1 MHAGCGSHPVAIVSG
16 TLWLAVT
23 PTRYA
28 DLHVLSKAAVLALG
42 ANTTALWCCD
52 VSPGSIWPRG
62 AQHAAGCAGK
72 PTRRLGGGASGLS
85 ERNGWTAEHQPGF
98 TLEVPNHAQLRRL
111 QCARAA
117 SHRREDAGRGELLLL
132 AQAWCACA
140 ISRIAAHP
148 PVVPLLLVLL
158 LLVLVWCCVSHQEE
172 YELAPSAEEAFT
184 QLAVAAADQC
194 TGNARSIRN
203 LLQRVILNQSSRVAA
218 LPSSKRSIAVLK
230 TIEGEDI
237 TSVHIDSS
245 L

>member
-1 MHAGCGSHPVAIVSG
+1 MPTFMCFPRLPCWLWGLTPPLCGVVTCHQDPFGHEALN
-16 TLWLAVT
+16 TLLDVLESQ
-23 PTRYA
+23 RD
-28 DLHVLSKAAVLALG
+28 DLVVVLAGYPKEMAGLLSTNPG
-42 ANTTALWCCD
+42 LRSRFPTTLSFDDYNAQELRHIGVKMLEEVSCCWHG
-52 VSPGSIWPRG
+52 VHVRYRG
-62 AQHAAGCAGK
+62 
-72 PTRRLGGGASGLS
+72 
-85 ERNGWTAEHQPGF
+85 
-98 TLEVPNHAQLRRL
+98 
-111 QCARAA
+111 
-117 SHRREDAGRGELLLL
+117 LLLTHSL
-132 AQAWCACA
+132 CLCCWC
-140 ISRIAAHP
+140 
-148 PVVPLLLVLL
+148 
-158 LLVLVWCCVSHQEE
+158 WCCVPHQEE